1 MFRRPS
7 VKKFGDKIRNC
18 HQHLYGRNVCQWCA
32 SYVSAVDRYSKCTSN
47 ILSKLFEKHIC
58 DHLYDFL
65 EENALLHHLQ
75 SGFRKLRSTE
85 IAHIRLI
92 DQLLLD
98 LDKNRATGQVFID
111 YKKAFDSID
120 HDLLLTKLNVSEIC
134 GHELNFP
141 RNNLSERKQYVVID
155 GCRSPPWTV
164 TAGVPQGGILG
175 SIMFLLFINDLP
187 VATQRSTVYIYDT
200 TFSFS
205 SDVTDGL
212 LGITSALR
220 QDLDDLSQWSAA
232 NKMVTNAA
240 KTKCLLVTRKRITNK
255 IADSSL
261 NLHLGNSNIEQV
273 DSQKLLGLT
282 IDRQLG
288 FNIYVEGLCKKL
300 SNE

>member
-7 VKKFGDKIRNC
+7 VKKFGDKISNY

-75 SGFRKLRSTE
+75 SGFRKFHSTE

-120 HDLLLTKLNVSEIC
+120 HDLLLTKLNVSGIC
-134 GHELNFP
+134 GHELDFL

-164 TAGVPQGGILG
+164 TAGVPQGSILG

-187 VATQRSTVYIYDT
+187 LATQRSTV
-200 TFSFS
+200 
-205 SDVTDGL
+205 
-212 LGITSALR
+212 
-220 QDLDDLSQWSAA
+220 
-232 NKMVTNAA
+232 
-240 KTKCLLVTRKRITNK
+240 
-255 IADSSL
+255 
-261 NLHLGNSNIEQV
+261 
-273 DSQKLLGLT
+273 
-282 IDRQLG
+282 
-288 FNIYVEGLCKKL
+288 
-300 SNE
+300 

>member
-7 VKKFGDKIRNC
+7 IKKFGDKIRNC

-32 SYVSAVDRYSKCTSN
+32 SYVSVVDRYSKCTSN

-75 SGFRKLRSTE
+75 SGFRKLHSTE

-141 RNNLSERKQYVVID
+141 RNNLSGRIRHWRMSLPPMNCNGWSTTREHNGLHYVSPVHQRPTLSNSAFYRLYLWRWHHFQFLIRRDRWTSWHHISPSTRPRWPFTVIGCQQDGHER
-155 GCRSPPWTV
+155 
-164 TAGVPQGGILG
+164 
-175 SIMFLLFINDLP
+175 
-187 VATQRSTVYIYDT
+187 
-200 TFSFS
+200 
-205 SDVTDGL
+205 
-212 LGITSALR
+212 R
-220 QDLDDLSQWSAA
+220 QDEMSLSDQETHY
-232 NKMVTNAA
+232 K
-240 KTKCLLVTRKRITNK
+240 
-255 IADSSL
+255 
-261 NLHLGNSNIEQV
+261 
-273 DSQKLLGLT
+273 
-282 IDRQLG
+282 
-288 FNIYVEGLCKKL
+288 
-300 SNE
+300 

>member
-7 VKKFGDKIRNC
+7 VKKFGDKISNY

-75 SGFRKLRSTE
+75 SGFRKLLSTE

-120 HDLLLTKLNVSEIC
+120 HDLLLTKLNVSGIC
-134 GHELNFP
+134 GHELDFL

-155 GCRSPPWTV
+155 GCRPPPMNCNGWSTTREHTGLHYVSPV
-164 TAGVPQGGILG
+164 Q
-175 SIMFLLFINDLP
+175 
-187 VATQRSTVYIYDT
+187 QRPT
-200 TFSFS
+200 
-205 SDVTDGL
+205 
-212 LGITSALR
+212 
-220 QDLDDLSQWSAA
+220 
-232 NKMVTNAA
+232 
-240 KTKCLLVTRKRITNK
+240 
-255 IADSSL
+255 
-261 NLHLGNSNIEQV
+261 
-273 DSQKLLGLT
+273 
-282 IDRQLG
+282 
-288 FNIYVEGLCKKL
+288 L
-300 SNE
+300 SNSAFYRLYLCRWHHFQFLIRRDRWTSWHHISPSTRPRWPFTVVGCQQDGHERRRDEMSLSDRETPYK